1 MLFLILLP
9 EVHAPSFRREGA
21 PGRAA
26 RGVPVSEQ
34 LDAGNTCTWPGVR
47 TSVRWL
53 QLCRHVAWTSH
64 LHSLGFCFCGCK
76 VEADD
81 DDALTLYSFYALGV
95 RRKPKPTAKRG

>member
-1 MLFLILLP
+1 MLFLILLLRCMLP
-9 EVHAPSFRREGA
+9 ASEGK
-21 PGRAA
+21 GLQE
-26 RGVPVSEQ
+26 GQ
-34 LDAGNTCTWPGVR
+34 LVGFPCQSSLMAGNTCTWPGVR
-47 TSVRWL
+47 TSVWWS